1 MHILFP
7 PLDRSI
13 ARVFLA
19 VLALAAT
26 PAHADDDVSA
36 SDFTVS
42 GFVEQVTDYR
52 YRGVSQTDGDFA
64 IQGQINVAHS
74 SGFYANLWATN
85 LEDSDVAG
93 TTEWDAGIGW
103 TGEIASNLSIDTG
116 LYLFFFP
123 NGKVGDAD
131 IFEPFVALSTTIG
144 PVDVTTGAYYS
155 WKQSSLGGDDNIYL
169 STELSAPILRTPFSI
184 NAHVGYSDGAL
195 SPNRQTEKS
204 MSGGFDYSLGASYQ
218 LTKKLT
224 ASASY
229 VGVDGFSEDGF
240 TNDTIVGSIK
250 LSF

>member
-1 MHILFP
+1 MTTLLNRWTFGS
-7 PLDRSI
+7 LLT
-13 ARVFLA
+13 LA
-19 VLALAAT
+19 ALAST
-26 PAHADDDVSA
+26 PAHAESSLTA
-36 SDFTVS
+36 GDFAVS
-42 GFVEQVTDYR
+42 GFVEQLTDYR
-52 YRGVSQTDGDFA
+52 YRGVSQTAGDWS
-64 IQGQINVAHS
+64 IQGQITVEHS

-103 TGEIASNLSIDTG
+103 TGEILPNVKIDTG

-131 IFEPFVALSTTIG
+131 IFEPFVALSTKIG

-155 WKQSSLGGDDNIYL
+155 WKQDSLGGDDNLYL
-169 STELSAPILRTPFSI
+169 STELSAPIARTPVTLI
-184 NAHVGYSDGAL
+184 AHVAYSDGAL

-204 MSGGFDYSLGASYQ
+204 MSGGFDYYVGASYQ
-218 LTKKLT
+218 LAKNLT
-224 ASASY
+224 ATATY

-240 TNDTIVGSIK
+240 TNDTIVGSLK

>member
-1 MHILFP
+1 MKSQTSKKGGLVNQKSLGKEIPILIPSITEARKTMSFP
-7 PLDRSI
+7 RRIL
-13 ARVFLA
+13 LA

-103 TGEIASNLSIDTG
+103 TGEIA
-116 LYLFFFP
+116 
-123 NGKVGDAD
+123 
-131 IFEPFVALSTTIG
+131 
-144 PVDVTTGAYYS
+144 
-155 WKQSSLGGDDNIYL
+155 
-169 STELSAPILRTPFSI
+169 PI
-184 NAHVGYSDGAL
+184 
-195 SPNRQTEKS
+195 
-204 MSGGFDYSLGASYQ
+204 
-218 LTKKLT
+218 
-224 ASASY
+224 
-229 VGVDGFSEDGF
+229 
-240 TNDTIVGSIK
+240 
-250 LSF
+250 